1 MDMIILTFIVAE
13 PSNCTDF
20 ISTPFIPFLP
30 SLERRLRKHRRMQKP
45 QMPRIMRAMRM
56 KMATTPHPGMPVFS
70 PMKSAACIV
79 LSWTFVRVDT
89 VEDSTVEDS
98 SVKHQ
103 NLIKLQKCKLQWNLL
118 PSGSVDVG
126 VVGGLVCLW
135 RCFPKIFVAS
145 VVDSE
150 SSSISSTSGASRLN
164 SLNPGAIFS
173 TPLFSFLTYLDQ
185 REAKLINFSKRFAL
199 QIVCKLSTT
208 SFHLFH
214 FSR

>member
-98 SVKHQ
+98 SVMYQVWLVFK
-103 NLIKLQKCKLQWNLL
+103 NANCDGIYYRPVRLMLVSWVVW
-118 PSGSVDVG
+118 SVCEDVFRRFSWQ
-126 VVGGLVCLW
+126 V
-135 RCFPKIFVAS
+135 
-145 VVDSE
+145 
-150 SSSISSTSGASRLN
+150 SSTLN
-164 SLNPGAIFS
+164 HLRSLLLAPRA
-173 TPLFSFLTYLDQ
+173 
-185 REAKLINFSKRFAL
+185 
-199 QIVCKLSTT
+199 
-208 SFHLFH
+208 
-214 FSR
+214 